1 MMLPNSSGMSS
12 HKGGTMTYHELMDCQ
27 QKELEAFPAFYA
39 FSNEQFEEGKKRLG
53 VVEDTELYRGYAG
66 MFYRKKDAET
76 LRAMMRRFDKEKR
89 EAFKDDKFFY
99 DAVYS
104 ELANHEYCITY
115 EDEETLDARGI
126 TMEALEADQR
136 MGKIYCKAR
145 AAYLAETH
153 CDLTAF

>member
-1 MMLPNSSGMSS
+1 M
-12 HKGGTMTYHELMDCQ
+12 KYRELMDRQ
-27 QKELEAFPAFYA
+27 QKEFEAFPAFYA
-39 FSNEQFEEGKKRLG
+39 FNKEQFAEGKQKLG
-53 VVEDTELYRGYAG
+53 VVEDSELYHGYAG
-66 MFYRKKDAET
+66 MFYRKKDAPALHE
-76 LRAMMRRFDKEKR
+76 MMRRFDEEKQ

-115 EDEETLDARGI
+115 EDEETLDALGI

-145 AAYLAETH
+145 QAYLAETH
-153 CDLTAF
+153 

>member
-1 MMLPNSSGMSS
+1 M
-12 HKGGTMTYHELMDCQ
+12 KYRELMDRH
-27 QKELEAFPAFYA
+27 QKEFEAFPAFYA
-39 FSNEQFEEGKKRLG
+39 FNKEQFVEGKRKLG
-53 VVEDTELYRGYAG
+53 VVEDSELYRGYAG

-76 LRAMMRRFDKEKR
+76 LRAMMRRFDEEKQ

-115 EDEETLDARGI
+115 EDEETLDALGI
-126 TMEALEADQR
+126 TMEELEKDQR

-145 AAYLAETH
+145 QDYLAETH
-153 CDLTAF
+153 

>member
-1 MMLPNSSGMSS
+1 M
-12 HKGGTMTYHELMDCQ
+12 KYRELMERQ
-27 QKELEAFPAFYA
+27 QKEFEAFPAFYA
-39 FSNEQFEEGKKRLG
+39 FNNEQFAEGKQKLG
-53 VVEDTELYRGYAG
+53 VVEDSELYRGYAG

-76 LRAMMRRFDKEKR
+76 LRAMMRRFDKEKQ

-115 EDEETLDARGI
+115 EDEETLDALGI

-145 AAYLAETH
+145 QAYLVETH
-153 CDLTAF
+153 